1 MVQQVLFTDTRV
13 PRGGFNTLRGPKT
26 PQHTVK
32 NLGAPG
38 PQHFASSQNSSTLCH
53 QPSVSLSS
61 TLCDLWGAQQ
71 FASSWGS
78 TLCEHRGLLTKT
90 RRDGVHKNEQ
100 NAALRGVT
108 SHDHG
113 AAADEVRPD
122 RLLRCASL
130 CLAVFARAGREL
142 CGQDCQSAVGGW
154 HDDEFV

>member
-1 MVQQVLFTDTRV
+1 M
-13 PRGGFNTLRGPKT
+13 RGPKT
-26 PQHTVK
+26 PQHSVK

-90 RRDGVHKNEQ
+90 RRDGVHKNRAL
-100 NAALRGVT
+100 AALMEVSKYIWSSARKSHIPSLGRCQNQPGVFGSALGIPIRAQGLWPENAKFSST
-108 SHDHG
+108 ESG
-113 AAADEVRPD
+113 AARFEHRFEG
-122 RLLRCASL
+122 L
-130 CLAVFARAGREL
+130 
-142 CGQDCQSAVGGW
+142 
-154 HDDEFV
+154 